1 MGKPAHTNL
10 DASDLRRRA
19 EHWRQLAKAIND
31 ERAAAALIELAQ
43 EYETR
48 ATATEGGC

>member
-1 MGKPAHTNL
+1 MSKPAHVGL
-10 DASDLRRRA
+10 DSAELRQRA

-48 ATATEGGC
+48 ATATERGC